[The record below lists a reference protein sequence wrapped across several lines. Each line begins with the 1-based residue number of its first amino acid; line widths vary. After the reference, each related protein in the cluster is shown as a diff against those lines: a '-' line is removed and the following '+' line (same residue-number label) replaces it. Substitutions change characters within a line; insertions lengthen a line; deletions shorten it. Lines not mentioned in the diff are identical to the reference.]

1 VIKFIIGIAI
11 STVFIWLSIQGIEYE
26 GLLNG
31 MKNVRCIFLFPAV
44 FITLCVSVLRSV
56 RWEMILSPIEKISQK
71 KLYPITCVGFMA
83 ITLIPLRIGEL
94 MRPYL
99 ISIKS
104 QIPMSSAL
112 ATIFLE
118 RVLDIF
124 VILLI
129 LALSVL
135 NSNLPDW
142 LIKSGYSFFIT
153 FIILGFFLFF
163 TYYKKDS
170 SLDFLKFLF
179 NKLPQRISIRIEG
192 FFQNFYEGFGIIS
205 SPKQLV
211 YILFQSVLIW
221 IFSALQIYSLYL
233 FQNIHLPLI
242 SAFVVLVITI
252 IGISLPAAPGFLGN
266 FQFAC
271 IMALSIYGIPKNEAL
286 LFSMVFYFFG
296 IGITVLL
303 GLAFLPFLKVSIKEI
318 RKSFSKVFE
327 HK

>member
-1 VIKFIIGIAI
+1 MIKFIIGIAI

-192 FFQNFYEGFGIIS
+192 FFQNFYEGFGIPIAEAMRAGCPVVSTNVS
-205 SPKQLV
+205 SIPEVAGK
-211 YILFQSVLIW
+211 
-221 IFSALQIYSLYL
+221 SALLVDEIKVDKFIDKIKYIE
-233 FQNIHLPLI
+233 NIENRENI
-242 SAFVVLVITI
+242 VQQ
-252 IGISLPAAPGFLGN
+252 GFL
-266 FQFAC
+266 Q
-271 IMALSIYGIPKNEAL
+271 SNE
-286 LFSMVFYFFG
+286 FSWDKCYQETVDFY
-296 IGITVLL
+296 LQMYQ
-303 GLAFLPFLKVSIKEI
+303 
-318 RKSFSKVFE
+318 RKFK
-327 HK
+327 